1 MVYIQLRFLK
11 NKSRMCPRLK
21 YKLISYKQLSLS
33 IRVQNIETFV
43 LHVYKNLSLT
53 LPCCC
58 REHSPTDADLFKI

>member
-1 MVYIQLRFLK
+1 
-11 NKSRMCPRLK
+11 MCPRLK

-58 REHSPTDADLFKI
+58 QEHSPTDADLFKI